1 METDEEEPIGEK
13 VPGADKEAN
22 VVKKANV
29 EKANAD
35 KDPLSADKPTVPLYS
50 TVLKSPPSKPTPP
63 PPETPIKR
71 MRKVKLQD
79 EVSLSIIR
87 VCLMS
92 IFHFSST
99 RRE

>member
-1 METDEEEPIGEK
+1 METSDGEELGAANKSGSREDPYIDEKRDGEKRDGDKPEDPFIGEK
-13 VPGADKEAN
+13 IVPSFVDI
-22 VVKKANV
+22 
-29 EKANAD
+29 
-35 KDPLSADKPTVPLYS
+35 
-50 TVLKSPPSKPTPP
+50 LKSTPP